1 MENHDKIMIKSMME
15 VDRASQ
21 AACGLHEQPLGIS
34 AEGQRIFGPLIL
46 ERFSMIFDK
55 LGASWRLFYDILCF
69 FYLTFNRF
77 WPQEVLPERR
87 KEGFGEKLILEAERW
102 VKEVLRVQE
111 AEFISKRKERS
122 LWKSLWKRRETK

>member
-1 MENHDKIMIKSMME
+1 MGGYH
-15 VDRASQ
+15 
-21 AACGLHEQPLGIS
+21 
-34 AEGQRIFGPLIL
+34 
-46 ERFSMIFDK
+46 
-55 LGASWRLFYDILCF
+55 YDILCL

-111 AEFISKRKERS
+111 AEFISKRDLYGKPYGKDVKRS
-122 LWKSLWKRRETK
+122 EKSLKIDENR